1 MPLSVRTA
9 FDVLSS
15 RNGDRLMSTGHDA
28 NLFPLRFTSFEEYM
42 LTDDRRDYPMAFFI
56 EIDLGGELSR
66 EAFMAA
72 LERAL
77 PRHPLLTARAE
88 SSWRGWH
95 WIDSQIPPKVEWFV
109 GDPQLPG
116 PEDRSFDLRRESG
129 LRLWGGIS
137 AGRARV
143 IFQFHHAVTDGVGA
157 MQFLG
162 DLLAYYG
169 QATCRE
175 GEETPELAPID
186 PSQLLHRGQIWEP
199 GHGHP
204 HLLRSLLWWMW
215 HIAPVIPA
223 DIARRL
229 TGRPAAPTR
238 EDESGAKDASPIER
252 KAPSPFVTRILE
264 SDDVAAIKRAAA
276 VKGVTPNEIYILAMY
291 QTLQRWNRE
300 CGRNVK
306 SEQYRVGIPVGLR
319 THRHADS
326 PAANVLSYM
335 FLTKPSRDLNDPDRL
350 LQSIHTMSQDV
361 LHGGDSGL
369 IPWSLGWIRRV
380 PGLLNLIVHTPIRFC
395 TAMLSNVSDV
405 RRQLRCRFPLKRGR
419 CVAGNVTLEGLL
431 GAAPIRPGTYL
442 GLSLGTYAKRLFIN
456 LNCDPRRFSTE
467 DANALAD
474 LFVGEIR
481 RQYAPE
487 KASPPSH
494 EPANTQI
501 DPSATIPALP
511 SAVMT
516 IAGHGSALQPQAA
529 E

>member
-1 MPLSVRTA
+1 
-9 FDVLSS
+9 
-15 RNGDRLMSTGHDA
+15 MSTGHDM
-28 NLFPLRFTSFEEYM
+28 NLFPLRHTPFEQYM

-56 EIDLGGELSR
+56 EIDLTGELSR
-66 EAFMAA
+66 EAFMGA
-72 LERAL
+72 LEKAL
-77 PRHPLLTARAE
+77 VRHPLLTARAE
-88 SSWRGWH
+88 WSWRGWH
-95 WIDSQIPPKVEWFV
+95 WIDARTPPRVEWFV

-116 PEDRSFDLRRESG
+116 PGERSFDLRRESG

-157 MQFLG
+157 MQFIG

-175 GEETPELAPID
+175 GEEAPELAPID

-204 HLLRSLLWWMW
+204 KLLRSLLWWTCEV
-215 HIAPVIPA
+215 ASAIPA

-229 TGRPAAPTR
+229 TGRTAAPPR
-238 EDESGAKDASPIER
+238 EATPASASSAPGPQER
-252 KAPSPFVTRILE
+252 KVPGPFVTRILE

-276 VKGVTPNEIYILAMY
+276 VKGVTPNEIYILSMY

-306 SEQYRVGIPVGLR
+306 SERYRVGIPVGLR

-335 FLTKPSRDLNDPDRL
+335 FLTKRSRDVNDPDRL
-350 LQSIHTMSQDV
+350 LQSIHVMSQDI
-361 LHGGDSGL
+361 LRGGDSGL
-369 IPWSLGWIRRV
+369 IPWSLGWVRRV
-380 PGLLNLIVHTPIRFC
+380 PGLLSTIVSLPIRFC

-419 CVAGNVTLEGLL
+419 VVAGNVTLEGLL

-456 LNCDPRRFSTE
+456 LNCDPSRFSAE
-467 DANALAD
+467 DAGLLAD
-474 LFVGEIR
+474 MFVSQIR
-481 RQYAPE
+481 SHYVPE
-487 KASPPSH
+487 DAGSTSD
-494 EPANTQI
+494 EPAASKLHS
-501 DPSATIPALP
+501 SATIPSLP

-516 IAGHGSALQPQAA
+516 IAGHGTALQSHVA